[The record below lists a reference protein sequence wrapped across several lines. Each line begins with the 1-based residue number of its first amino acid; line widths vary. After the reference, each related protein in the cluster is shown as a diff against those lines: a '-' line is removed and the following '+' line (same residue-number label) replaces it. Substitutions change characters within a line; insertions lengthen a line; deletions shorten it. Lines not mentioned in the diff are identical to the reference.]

1 MVYQATVY
9 STLRGECS
17 MEKRITIVQW
27 MLAIT
32 AAGLMAVAG
41 VASAADKDAKDTKA
55 AKVEAKVETKAE
67 NKAENKAEDKID
79 INRASADEL
88 RKIDGIGEARSA
100 AIIKG
105 RPYRSKDELVSK
117 NIIPKAVYDK
127 IKERIIAK
135 Q

>member
-67 NKAENKAEDKID
+67 NKAEDKID

>member
-1 MVYQATVY
+1 MKTQK
-9 STLRGECS
+9 TLTE
-17 MEKRITIVQW
+17 W

-32 AAGLMAVAG
+32 AAGLLAVTG
-41 VASAADKDAKDTKA
+41 VVSAADKDAKAASKA
-55 AKVEAKVETKAE
+55 ETKAE

-79 INRASADEL
+79 INRASAEEL

>member
-1 MVYQATVY
+1 
-9 STLRGECS
+9 
-17 MEKRITIVQW
+17 MEKRITIIQW

-32 AAGLMAVAG
+32 AAGLMAVTG

-55 AKVEAKVETKAE
+55 AKVET
-67 NKAENKAEDKID
+67 KAENKAEDKID

>member
-1 MVYQATVY
+1 MTSIVEQGFFQ
-9 STLRGECS
+9 RQEGECS
-17 MEKRITIVQW
+17 MEKRQATMVQV
-27 MLAIT
+27 MLAIA
-32 AAGLMAVAG
+32 AAGLMAVTG
-41 VASAADKDAKDTKA
+41 MVSAADKDAKA
-55 AKVEAKVETKAE
+55 ATKAE
-67 NKAENKAEDKID
+67 TKAENKAEDKID

>member
-1 MVYQATVY
+1 
-9 STLRGECS
+9 
-17 MEKRITIVQW
+17 

-55 AKVEAKVETKAE
+55 AKVEAKVET
-67 NKAENKAEDKID
+67 KAEDKID

>member
-1 MVYQATVY
+1 MKTQK
-9 STLRGECS
+9 TLTE
-17 MEKRITIVQW
+17 W

-32 AAGLMAVAG
+32 AAGLMAVTG
-41 VASAADKDAKDTKA
+41 MVSAADKDAKAVSKA
-55 AKVEAKVETKAE
+55 ETKAENKTE

-79 INRASADEL
+79 INRASAEEL